1 MRRLA
6 LILGAL
12 ACMAGCDGGG
22 DGGSGGSGPDTGVG
36 PELAGED
43 IAAGRDVVDATPA
56 DGPPVVAGA
65 DYLIV
70 AAGDL
75 LATAEAFK
83 AYREET
89 GYTVSLATLEQVIAG
104 GAAATDTDIAIHIKS
119 WVAMHWEVRQPD
131 RPMFL
136 LLVGDAD
143 PAFNDPQK
151 TIPAVEWPG
160 LWEGCLSDNH
170 YGEMDGDHVPDVA
183 VGRLPVRSDALGL
196 DLLARYVTHET
207 TYTTGPWNHRL
218 NVYAGE
224 GGFGEDVDFFIE
236 TIAQKGL
243 EAVPMAF
250 DLRFA
255 YDSQTSNW
263 YYAPFED
270 VVHEMVTTGAVLT
283 TFMGHGGG
291 ELDVPDLTQVKPA
304 DRYPMYAFFACS
316 TGEYASDWM
325 SESEE
330 VMLQAGGPMAILVST
345 ATTHPYANAVN
356 AIEIEAA
363 VFEDQPETYGEAIVG
378 MKSRSLYHESDL
390 RDLIDGFAETQ
401 IPADEMEGTILDH
414 MYSYNLLGDPA
425 VRLRIPPSTVAVEA
439 PDGQQGAALAITGTA
454 ADLTGGTAS
463 ARVVC
468 GRAALMHQLT
478 PVEDPSDPD
487 AVPVIQENWEKAM
500 DHTLAAAELPIGP
513 DGAFAGTL
521 EIPATAKKGTYW
533 VVVYA
538 EDGTADAVGAAE
550 IAIK

>member
-1 MRRLA
+1 MVMTLCLA
-6 LILGAL
+6 VL
-12 ACMAGCDGGG
+12 MAGCDGGG
-22 DGGSGGSGPDTGVG
+22 SSEPTDTVVAPDAAVEDGAIEADAT
-36 PELAGED
+36 
-43 IAAGRDVVDATPA
+43 DVVLP
-56 DGPPVVAGA
+56 DGPPVVPGA

-70 AAGDL
+70 TAGDL
-75 LATAEAFK
+75 VGTAEAFA

-89 GYTVSLATLEQVIAG
+89 GYTISLSTLEQVIAG
-104 GAAATDTDIAIHIKS
+104 GAAATDIEVAIHIKS
-119 WVAMHWEVRQPD
+119 WVAMHWEARQAD

-143 PAFNDPQK
+143 PAFNDPAK

-183 VGRLPVRSDALGL
+183 VGRLPVRSDAQGL
-196 DLLARYVTHET
+196 DLLDRIVTHET

-224 GGFGEDVDFFIE
+224 GGFGDDVDFFIE

-250 DLRFA
+250 DIEFA

-270 VVHEMVTTGAVLT
+270 MVHQMVTKGAVLT

-291 ELDVPDLTQVKPA
+291 ELDVPDLTKVKPA

-330 VMLQAGGPMAILVST
+330 VMLQAGGPMAVLVST

-363 VFEDQPETYGEAIVG
+363 VFEDQPATYGEAIVG

-390 RDLIDGFAETQ
+390 RELIDGFAETQ
-401 IPADEMEGTILDH
+401 IPVDEMEGTILDH

-425 VRLRIPPSTVAVEA
+425 VRLRIPPSDVTVEA
-439 PDGQQGAALAITGTA
+439 GDGQQGAPLAVSGHVA
-454 ADLTGGTAS
+454 GLAGGVATT
-463 ARVVC
+463 RLVC
-468 GRAALMHQLT
+468 GRASVLHQLT

-487 AVPVIQENWEKAM
+487 AYPVIQENWEKVM
-500 DHTLAAAELPIGP
+500 DHTLAAATLDVNG
-513 DGAFAGTL
+513 DGGFSGTL
-521 EIPATAKKGTYW
+521 EIPETAKKGTYW

-538 EDGTADAVGAAE
+538 EDGTADAVGSAE
-550 IAIK
+550 IKIK